1 MPQVLNILELGSVVS
16 VLIYLFF
23 ASKGK
28 SIAWIFG
35 IIASVLSAIFFFKQ
49 NYPGSGCLNVI
60 YGIQGV
66 IGFFNWRFVDKEF
79 SPSFKWNLFRHLLA
93 WVFCISIFY
102 FVIQLAASF
111 NYNEFS
117 NADILLAC
125 FSILATTL
133 EIKKDT
139 SCWYYWIVCNLCYA
153 FLYFKNPNGEN
164 MMYYASLM
172 LFLSAFSYFALRS
185 WRKAA
190 QSKAQNQFQSE
201 ADKYQG

>member
-28 SIAWIFG
+28 SVAWIFG
-35 IIASVLSAIFFFKQ
+35 IIASTLSAVFFFKQ
-49 NYPGSGCLNVI
+49 NYLGSGFLNII

-66 IGFFNWRFVDKEF
+66 IGFLNWRFFNKEF
-79 SPSFKWNLFRHLLA
+79 SPGFKWNLFKHLLA
-93 WVFCISIFY
+93 WVFCISVFY

-111 NYNEFS
+111 NFNEFS

-139 SCWYYWIVCNLCYA
+139 SCWYYWIISNLCYA
-153 FLYFKNPNGEN
+153 YLYFKNPNGEN
-164 MMYYASLM
+164 MFYYASLM
-172 LFLSAFSYFALRS
+172 LFLAGFSYFALRA
-185 WRKAA
+185 WKKVTL
-190 QSKAQNQFQSE
+190 SKSQNQLQTE
-201 ADKYQG
+201 ANKYQC